1 MTVQMV
7 ILLPVVFLVMFTA
20 VQAGLWFHARA
31 VALGA
36 AAEGARVAGAET
48 GTGPAGAASAADF
61 VIAAG
66 GDGVL
71 LHAATTGTR
80 GTEAAT
86 VTVTGAA
93 QSVIPGWAPPVEQSA
108 TVPVERITA
117 PTGGFTNPEARE
129 AGTSGGT
136 R

>member
-61 VIAAG
+61 ITAAG

-71 LHAATTGTR
+71 LHAATIGVR
-80 GTEAAT
+80 GTVAAT
-86 VTVTGAA
+86 VTVTGTA
-93 QSVIPGWAPPVEQSA
+93 QSLIPGWAPPIEQSA

-117 PTGGFTNPEARE
+117 SSGEFTNPEAR
-129 AGTSGGT
+129 GDGNTGGEG
-136 R
+136 

>member
-7 ILLPVVFLVMFTA
+7 ILLPMVFLVMFTA
-20 VQAGLWFHARA
+20 VHAGLWFHARA

-61 VIAAG
+61 ITAAG

-71 LHAATTGTR
+71 LHTVTSGTR
-80 GTEAAT
+80 GTETAT
-86 VTVTGAA
+86 VTVTGTA
-93 QSVIPGWAPPVEQSA
+93 QSVIPGWAPPIEQSA

-117 PTGGFTNPEARE
+117 SSRGFTDPGARDD
-129 AGTSGGT
+129 GTSGGT